1 MAQRVSF
8 EILTEALVACPDGPG
23 SAECHGQI
31 CGLFCGSAKA
41 TVIDALLERWARDA
55 EEHVNAGAHAVLRRM
70 LSECQAALEDT
81 DLAFAPLLPADA
93 VALDVRVGSLA
104 EWTQGF
110 LYGLVEAGTDWADA
124 PEAVREIITDFAEIA
139 RLRAGGLVD
148 EDDEQSYAELVEYV
162 RMGTLLMH
170 AEGAQ
175 ARKVA
180 AEREP

>member
-8 EILTEALVACPDGPG
+8 ELLTETLMTCPDGPG

-41 TVIDALLERWARDA
+41 TVIDAFLERWARDA

-70 LSECQAALEDT
+70 LSESQAALEDT

-139 RLRAGGLVD
+139 RLRAGGLAD

-170 AEGAQ
+170 AEGAHV
-175 ARKVA
+175 RKVV

>member
-41 TVIDALLERWARDA
+41 TVIDAFLERWARDA
-55 EEHVNAGAHAVLRRM
+55 EENVNAGVHAVLRRM
-70 LSECQAALEDT
+70 LSESQAALEDT

-124 PEAVREIITDFAEIA
+124 PESVREIITDFAEIS
-139 RLRAGGLVD
+139 RLRAGGLAD

-162 RMGTLLMH
+162 RVGTLMMH
-170 AEGAQ
+170 AEGAHV
-175 ARKVA
+175 RKVV

>member
-8 EILTEALVACPDGPG
+8 ELLTETLMVCPDGPG
-23 SAECHGQI
+23 PAECHGQI
-31 CGLFCGSAKA
+31 CGLLCGSASAKM
-41 TVIDALLERWARDA
+41 IDGFLARWTQDA
-55 EEHVNAGAHAVLRRM
+55 EGNVNADAHAVLRPM
-70 LSECQAALEDT
+70 LSESQAALEDP

-93 VALDVRVGSLA
+93 VALDVRVGALA

-162 RMGTLLMH
+162 RMGVLLMH

-175 ARKVA
+175 ARKAA

>member
-1 MAQRVSF
+1 MK
-8 EILTEALVACPDGPG
+8 T
-23 SAECHGQI
+23 
-31 CGLFCGSAKA
+31 
-41 TVIDALLERWARDA
+41 IDAFLQRWARDTEGKA
-55 EEHVNAGAHAVLRRM
+55 NADAYAVLRRM
-70 LSECQAALEDT
+70 LSESLAALEDS
-81 DLAFAPLLPADA
+81 DFAFAPLLPADA
-93 VALDVRVGSLA
+93 ASLDARVGSLA

-180 AEREP
+180 AERAP

>member
-8 EILTEALVACPDGPG
+8 ELLTEALMACPDGPG
-23 SAECHGQI
+23 PAECHGQI
-31 CGLFCGSAKA
+31 CGLLCGSAGA
-41 TVIDALLERWARDA
+41 NTIDAFLQRWAQDA
-55 EEHVNAGAHAVLRRM
+55 EESVNAGAHAVLRRM
-70 LSECQAALEDT
+70 LSESLAALEDNE
-81 DLAFAPLLPADA
+81 LAFAPLLPADA
-93 VALDVRVGSLA
+93 VALDVRVGALA

-110 LYGLVEAGTDWADA
+110 LYGLVEAGADWADA

-139 RLRAGGLVD
+139 RLRGGGLVD

-180 AEREP
+180 AERGP